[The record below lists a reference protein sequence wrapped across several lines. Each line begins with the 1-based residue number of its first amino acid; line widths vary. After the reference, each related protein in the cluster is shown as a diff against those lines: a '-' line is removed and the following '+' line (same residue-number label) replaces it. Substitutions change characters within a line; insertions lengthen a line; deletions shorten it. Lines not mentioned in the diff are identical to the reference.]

1 MYPLSTFSCRT
12 GIRNKKAN
20 TITYLLLRN
29 KNQGVGARG
38 NRGWEEKK
46 RQGKK
51 ERDIGILKGGLA
63 GEMGGNKG

>member
-1 MYPLSTFSCRT
+1 MKISDI
-12 GIRNKKAN
+12 GK
-20 TITYLLLRN
+20 
-29 KNQGVGARG
+29 GVGARG